1 MKKIT
6 EAFAKLRV
14 WQLAFLVNLLAA
26 MLAVVPFLIRDHGYF
41 AMSHDFYGAGDC
53 L

>member
-26 MLAVVPFLIRDHGYF
+26 MLRF
-41 AMSHDFYGAGDC
+41 
-53 L
+53 